1 MRNRLRSERGN
12 ALIESAITVPII
24 LLIAV
29 GIFEFGRA
37 YQTQQVLT
45 NAAREGARQAV
56 LEGVSDA
63 TVTGVV
69 RNYLTNG
76 GLTAVDPVITRM
88 VPLDP
93 AAGGCPCGS
102 QVTIN
107 YPFSFIVLQPVA
119 KLVAPDSKMQGAI
132 PMQASALMRD
142 E

>member
-1 MRNRLRSERGN
+1 MRKRLRSERGN

-56 LEGVSDA
+56 LEGVTDA

-69 RNYLTNG
+69 RTYLTNG
-76 GLTAVDPVITRM
+76 GLTAVDPVIDHM
-88 VPLDP
+88 VSLNP
-93 AAGGCPCGS
+93 AVGGCPCGS

-119 KLVAPDSKMQGAI
+119 KLVAPNSKMKGAI
-132 PMQASALMRD
+132 PMQASALMRN